1 MAALGP
7 GAGSGAIA
15 AGGARERYGAVV
27 VDKNRASGKR
37 LARLLVS
44 GGYVVKTFE
53 EESPQSLLA
62 TIAAEP
68 DITSWLLVG
77 ETAAAA
83 TLGAVLSRPE
93 ARRHCRGVIY
103 GSDEL
108 DVATQCE
115 QAGLV
120 ALLGT
125 RPAASGGRDFETEL
139 LGVANYLRG
148 QPLLPLQG
156 FLIWGAPAYSTNIT
170 NIASRDAAEGR
181 IVKLCSEQLNLGSR
195 LANSIGEVVHELITN
210 AMYDAPV
217 DASGHAIYAHDRTAP
232 IQLTAEDR
240 VIFRYGTDGLRL
252 AVETADRFGRLR
264 RSDLVRSL
272 RRAASGQVNRAPGGA
287 GIGLSMI
294 CRTAQSVQFDVEP
307 GSRSRV
313 TAVFELESSRSP
325 EGGRQGR
332 SLIFPDLTMAAGRR
346 DV

>member
-1 MAALGP
+1 MSG
-7 GAGSGAIA
+7 GRERCGAI
-15 AGGARERYGAVV
+15 VI
-27 VDKNRASGKR
+27 DKNRASGKR

-53 EESPQSLLA
+53 EESPQSIWA
-62 TIAAEP
+62 AITAEP
-68 DITSWLLVG
+68 DIVSWLLCS
-77 ETAAAA
+77 ESAAAA
-83 TLGAVLSRPE
+83 TVCAVLSRPE

-103 GSDEL
+103 GNDEL
-108 DVATQCE
+108 DVATLCE
-115 QAGLV
+115 QSGLV
-120 ALLGT
+120 ALLSA
-125 RPAASGGRDFETEL
+125 RPAAGGSRDFETEL
-139 LGVANYLRG
+139 LGIANYLRG

-170 NIASRDAAEGR
+170 NVASRDAAEGR
-181 IVKLCSEQLNLGSR
+181 IVKLCSEQLNIGSR

-217 DASGHAIYAHDRTAP
+217 DAAGSAIYAHDRTAP
-232 IQLTAEDR
+232 IQLSTEDR

-264 RSDLVRSL
+264 RGDLVRSL
-272 RRAASGQVNRAPGGA
+272 RRAASGQVNRAQGGA

-294 CRTAQSVQFDVEP
+294 CRTAQAVQFDVEP
-307 GSRSRV
+307 GARSRV
-313 TAVFELESSRSP
+313 TAVFELESSRNP

-346 DV
+346 DL